1 MGFRKGVAVTL
12 VAGAV
17 AAGAAVQA
25 GPASATGFGM
35 IRGVVAIT
43 NSVRARAGCGP
54 VTPSARLSNAAWQ
67 HSRDMAG
74 RGYFSHGSPGG
85 GSPGSRVR
93 AAGYRWSTYGENI
106 AWGQPDARTVM
117 NAWMNSP
124 GHRANILNCRFRNVG
139 VAVAYDS
146 RGVPF
151 WTQDFASPW

>member
-1 MGFRKGVAVTL
+1 MGFRKGIAVAL

-17 AAGAAVQA
+17 AAGAGVQT
-25 GPASATGFGM
+25 GPAVAADYGLV
-35 IRGVVAIT
+35 RGVVAIT

-54 VTPSARLSNAAWQ
+54 VTQSTRLSYAAWQ
-67 HSRDMAG
+67 HSREMAG

-85 GSPGSRVR
+85 SSPGSRVM
-93 AAGYRWSTYGENI
+93 AAGYHWSAYGENI
-106 AWGQPDARTVM
+106 AWGQRDAGTVM

-139 VAVAYDS
+139 VAVAYDPA
-146 RGVPF
+146 GVPF

>member
-1 MGFRKGVAVTL
+1 MTL

-25 GPASATGFGM
+25 GPAFAADSAM
-35 IRGVVAIT
+35 ARGVIAIT
-43 NSVRARAGCGP
+43 NSVRTRAGCGP
-54 VTPSARLSNAAWQ
+54 VTPSAGLSNAAWQ
-67 HSRDMAG
+67 HSWDMAG

-85 GSPGSRVR
+85 GSPGTRVR
-93 AAGYRWSTYGENI
+93 AAGYRWSAYGENI
-106 AWGQPDARTVM
+106 AWGQPTAQAVM

>member
-17 AAGAAVQA
+17 AAGAAIQA
-25 GPASATGFGM
+25 GPAFGAESGM
-35 IRGVVAIT
+35 VRGVVALT
-43 NSVRARAGCGP
+43 NTMRARSGCGP
-54 VTPSARLSNAAWQ
+54 VSSSPRLSWAAWQ

-93 AAGYRWSTYGENI
+93 AAGYSWSAYGENI
-106 AWGQPDARTVM
+106 AWGQRDARAVM

-139 VAVAYDS
+139 VAVAYDY
-146 RGVPF
+146 RGVPY

>member
-1 MGFRKGVAVTL
+1 MGFRKSIAVAL

-17 AAGAAVQA
+17 ATGTVVET
-25 GPASATGFGM
+25 GPAEAADFGL

-43 NSVRARAGCGP
+43 NNARARAGCGP
-54 VTPSARLSNAAWQ
+54 VAQSPRLNFAAWQ

-85 GSPGSRVR
+85 GSPGSRVM
-93 AAGYRWSTYGENI
+93 AAGYRWSAYGENI
-106 AWGQPDARTVM
+106 AWGQRDAGTVM
-117 NAWMNSP
+117 NDWMSSP

-139 VAVAYDS
+139 VAVAYNA